1 MNRKAAI
8 DILLNL
14 AEQESNKA
22 QYRSSQTL
30 NDLARRIALSSHLI
44 EDSKVISASVRKMA
58 ADLMFSEQYNKAK
71 KLLKLAEDLDMLEPE
86 DTDTGTE
93 DTLEVQ
99 NIPSDI
105 MTPEEQAAKT
115 EQEILDLNN
124 RLKTENLDD
133 FTKQSI
139 IMRLEELTG
148 EEMAPSDTSI
158 AEKPYTPEQKEEA
171 SDLATRMRALGV
183 EVLGDKLTDL

>member
-8 DILLNL
+8 DTLLNL
-14 AEQESNKA
+14 AEQVSNKG
-22 QYRSSQTL
+22 QYETSRTL

-44 EDSKVISASVRKMA
+44 EDSKVISSSVRKMA
-58 ADLMFSEQYNKAK
+58 ADLMFSEQFNKAK
-71 KLLKLAEDLDMLEPE
+71 KLLKLAEDLDMLEKVPVE
-86 DTDTGTE
+86 ETE
-93 DTLEVQ
+93 APS
-99 NIPSDI
+99 IPDDVK
-105 MTPEEQAAKT
+105 TPDELAAKT

-124 RLKTENLDD
+124 RLQTETLDE

-148 EEMAPSDTSI
+148 QELSKSPNSI
-158 AEKPYTPEQKEEA
+158 ADKPYTPDQIQQA
-171 SDLATRMRALGV
+171 NDLETRMKALGV

>member
-8 DILLNL
+8 DTLLNL
-14 AEQESNKA
+14 AEQVSNKG
-22 QYRSSQTL
+22 QYETSRTL

-44 EDSKVISASVRKMA
+44 EDSKVISSSVRKMA
-58 ADLMFSEQYNKAK
+58 ADLMFSEQFNKAK
-71 KLLKLAEDLDMLEPE
+71 RLLKLAEDLDMLDSVEEPIE
-86 DTDTGTE
+86 T
-93 DTLEVQ
+93 EVQ
-99 NIPSDI
+99 NIPDAI

-124 RLKTENLDD
+124 RLQTETLDE

-148 EEMAPSDTSI
+148 QELSKSPDSI
-158 AEKPYTPEQKEEA
+158 ADEPYTPQQTEQA
-171 SDLATRMRALGV
+171 NDLASRMKALGV

>member
-14 AEQESNKA
+14 AEQESNKG

-44 EDSKVISASVRKMA
+44 EDKKVISASVRKMA

-86 DTDTGTE
+86 VTDSE
-93 DTLEVQ
+93 EAPEIQ
-99 NIPSDI
+99 KIPSDI
-105 MTPEEQAAKT
+105 MTPDEQAAKT

-139 IMRLEELTG
+139 VMRLEELTG
-148 EEMAPSDTSI
+148 QEMAPSDTSI
-158 AEKPYTPEQKEEA
+158 KNKPYTPEQKEEA
-171 SDLATRMRALGV
+171 TDLASRMKALGV
-183 EVLGDKLTDL
+183 EVLGDKLTGL

>member
-8 DILLNL
+8 NTLLNL
-14 AEQESNKA
+14 AEQVSNKG
-22 QYRSSQTL
+22 QYETSRTL

-44 EDSKVISASVRKMA
+44 EDSKVISSSVRKMA
-58 ADLMFSEQYNKAK
+58 ADLMFSEQFNKAK
-71 KLLKLAEDLDMLEPE
+71 RLLKLAEDLDMLDEEP
-86 DTDTGTE
+86 TE
-93 DTLEVQ
+93 TETQ
-99 NIPSDI
+99 NIPDAV

-124 RLKTENLDD
+124 RLQTENLDE

-139 IMRLEELTG
+139 VMRLEELTG
-148 EEMAPSDTSI
+148 QEVSKSPDSI
-158 AEKPYTPEQKEEA
+158 ADDPYTQEQTEQA
-171 SDLATRMRALGV
+171 NDLALRMKALGV